1 MATPSMP
8 GMSDQSAGSP
18 PQGPGAGAPPSPQGG
33 PQPPQGGPQQ
43 GPPSQGPANQI
54 QQFLGNWSQVAT
66 QVGQAYPQIAS
77 QMNKI
82 VQAIG
87 EAQTAMV
94 TPSQPTPT
102 SQQPQY

>member
-1 MATPSMP
+1 MTVATNSMP
-8 GMSDQSAGSP
+8 SPDQG
-18 PQGPGAGAPPSPQGG
+18 GAPPSGAGAAPPPPPQGG
-33 PQPPQGGPQQ
+33 PQGGQQ

-54 QQFLGNWSQVAT
+54 QQLLGQWSQVAT
-66 QVGQAYPQIAS
+66 QISQAYPQIAA

-94 TPSQPTPT
+94 APPQPTPT
-102 SQQPQY
+102 SQQPMY

>member
-1 MATPSMP
+1 MP
-8 GMSDQSAGSP
+8 QPGPDQGGGAP
-18 PQGPGAGAPPSPQGG
+18 PAGAGAPPQP
-33 PQPPQGGPQQ
+33 PPQGGPQG

-54 QQFLGNWSQVAT
+54 QQLLGNWSSVAT
-66 QVGQAYPQIAS
+66 QISSAYPQIAS

-94 TPSQPTPT
+94 TPSQPTPI
-102 SQQPQY
+102 SQQPMTS

>member
-1 MATPSMP
+1 MATSGMP
-8 GMSDQSAGSP
+8 MPDQQGGSP
-18 PQGPGAGAPPSPQGG
+18 QAGG
-33 PQPPQGGPQQ
+33 PPPPPPQGGPQQ

-54 QQFLGNWSQVAT
+54 QQLLGNWSNVAQQVSA
-66 QVGQAYPQIAS
+66 AYPQIAA

-94 TPSQPTPT
+94 TPPQPTPMG
-102 SQQPQY
+102 QQPPLG

>member
-1 MATPSMP
+1 MATSPMPTPQDQQGGAPPS
-8 GMSDQSAGSP
+8 
-18 PQGPGAGAPPSPQGG
+18 GAGAPPPSPQGG
-33 PQPPQGGPQQ
+33 PQG

-54 QQFLGNWSQVAT
+54 QQLLGQWSQVAQ
-66 QVGQAYPQIAS
+66 QVSQAYPQIAS

-94 TPSQPTPT
+94 APPQPTPT
-102 SQQPQY
+102 SQQPSYS

>member
-1 MATPSMP
+1 MATSM
-8 GMSDQSAGSP
+8 
-18 PQGPGAGAPPSPQGG
+18 PPSPQDQGQGAAPSPSGG
-33 PQPPQGGPQQ
+33 PPPSAQMPTQGGSPST
-43 GPPSQGPANQI
+43 PPSQGPANDI
-54 QQFLGNWSQVAT
+54 QRLLGNWSQVA
-66 QVGQAYPQIAS
+66 QQISQAYPQIAS

-102 SQQPQY
+102 AQQPMMG

>member
-1 MATPSMP
+1 MATSM
-8 GMSDQSAGSP
+8 
-18 PQGPGAGAPPSPQGG
+18 PPSPDQGG
-33 PQPPQGGPQQ
+33 SPAGGPPPPPPPQGGGPGGPQG
-43 GPPSQGPANQI
+43 GPPSQGPANQV
-54 QQFLGNWSQVAT
+54 QQLLGKWSDVA
-66 QVGQAYPQIAS
+66 QQISQAYPQIAS

-102 SQQPQY
+102 SQQPQVG